1 MPSEIS
7 AIVYDIEIRCCIPD
21 TRNPAAASEINPV
34 TGQPYEFCKGWTDYK
49 GMGIGVLCAWDCV
62 TNRPLVY
69 DESNIE
75 EFQNLIQQRQ
85 IATGFNIHKFD
96 NNICAAYGFEIEKEK
111 VFDLY
116 REALIACGLN
126 PDERTPGGRNLNE
139 FARVNLGT
147 KKREDGA
154 DAPKMFQRGEMPRLY
169 TYCLDDVMIER
180 ALFERARRGKLIDP
194 VTGNVLK
201 LNVPDVIKITEE
213 V

>member
-1 MPSEIS
+1 MPNEVS
-7 AIVYDIEIRCCIPD
+7 AIVYDIEIRRCIPD

-34 TGQPYEFCKGWTDYK
+34 TGSPYEFCDGWTDYK
-49 GMGIGVLCAWDCV
+49 GMKIGVLCAWDCV

-85 IATGFNIHKFD
+85 IVTGFNIHKFD
-96 NNICAAYGFEIEKEK
+96 NNICAAYGLEIEKWK

-116 REALIACGLN
+116 REALIACGVD
-126 PDERTPGGRNLNE
+126 PDKPTRGGRNLNE

-201 LNVPDVIKITEE
+201 LNVPDAIKITEA